1 MCNTVSVLN
10 TFHVKVRLQTHRQ
23 TVKYSDNQAV
33 RQSDSRVAPQ
43 GGGGDCYGGCGGAG
57 VVIHGP

>member
-1 MCNTVSVLN
+1 MSALN
-10 TFHVKVRLQTHRQ
+10 TFHVRVRLQTHRQ

-43 GGGGDCYGGCGGAG
+43 GGGGDCGGAG